1 MITKHSQAPAPL
13 VSTDPPLITELQVA
27 LGDRSYPILIGP
39 GLLDKPEI
47 IGRYLSHTRVALITN
62 ETLWLPYGKVLANHL
77 EAQQILVLPIILP
90 DGEAHKDWNAL
101 SQIFDALLQHA
112 CDRKT
117 TLIAL
122 GGGVIGDITGFAA
135 ATYQR
140 GVPFIQIPTTLLAQV
155 DSSVGG
161 KTAINHPRGKNMIG
175 AFYQPQLVLADT
187 DTLKTL
193 PDREFRSGLAEVIK
207 YGLILDAA
215 FFTWLEAHIDALLA
229 RDAATLMMAIRRSCE
244 LKAQVVAAD
253 ERETAKDG
261 GRALL
266 NFGHTF
272 GHAIET
278 ALGYG
283 TWLHGEAVACGMM
296 LAAKLSCELGQLGKD
311 ELIRSMRL
319 LERAGLPTA
328 LPEVTPE
335 QMLEHMIRD
344 KKNEGGAI
352 KLILL
357 KAIGEAYVDANVST
371 ARIKDFLQQASIRT
385 TAR

>member
-1 MITKHSQAPAPL
+1 MTAKKSTVFTASSAVAEGKRQEII
-13 VSTDPPLITELQVA
+13 VSLA
-27 LGDRSYPILIGP
+27 ARSYCVHVGAGLIADTRLIASRLP
-39 GLLDKPEI
+39 QP
-47 IGRYLSHTRVALITN
+47 RVALVSNDVIWP
-62 ETLWLPYGKVLANHL
+62 LYGRALADALAPSNIKV
-77 EAQQILVLPIILP
+77 IPIILP
-90 DGEAHKDWNAL
+90 DGESHKGWPAL
-101 SQIFDALLQHA
+101 NMIFDALLEHA

-187 DTLKTL
+187 DTLVTL
-193 PDREFRSGLAEVIK
+193 PNRELRAGLAEVIK
-207 YGLILDAA
+207 YGLILDAK
-215 FFTWLEAHIDALLA
+215 FFNWLEKNLAALLA
-229 RDAATLMMAIRRSCE
+229 REPMALTHAITRSCQI
-244 LKAQVVAAD
+244 KADVVADD
-253 ERETAKDG
+253 ERETAAEG

-266 NFGHTF
+266 NLGHTF

-283 TWLHGEAVACGMM
+283 TWLHGEAIACGMV
-296 LAAKLSCELGQLGKD
+296 LATKFSHSLGFIDVETVTRTQQIF
-311 ELIRSMRL
+311 EA
-319 LERAGLPTA
+319 AGLPTA
-328 LPEVTPE
+328 MPNISADE
-335 QMLEHMIRD
+335 MLQHMGRD
-344 KKNEGGAI
+344 KKNNAGVI

-357 KAIGEAYVDANVST
+357 KSIGGAYIDATISADRIHAFLT
-371 ARIKDFLQQASIRT
+371 AESRS
-385 TAR
+385 

>member
-1 MITKHSQAPAPL
+1 MTADTSTVFTAPSAAAEGKRQEII
-13 VSTDPPLITELQVA
+13 VSLA
-27 LGDRSYPILIGP
+27 ARSYCVHVGAGLIADTRLIASRLP
-39 GLLDKPEI
+39 QP
-47 IGRYLSHTRVALITN
+47 RVALVSNDVIWP
-62 ETLWLPYGKVLANHL
+62 LYGRALADALAPSNIKV
-77 EAQQILVLPIILP
+77 IPIILP
-90 DGEAHKDWNAL
+90 DGESHKGWPAL
-101 SQIFDALLQHA
+101 NMIFDALLEHA

-187 DTLKTL
+187 DTLVTL
-193 PDREFRSGLAEVIK
+193 PNRELRAGLAEVIK
-207 YGLILDAA
+207 YGLILDAK
-215 FFTWLEAHIDALLA
+215 FFNWLEKNLAALLA
-229 RDAATLMMAIRRSCE
+229 RDPVALTHAITRSCQI
-244 LKAQVVAAD
+244 KADVVADD
-253 ERETAKDG
+253 ERETAAEG

-266 NFGHTF
+266 NLGHTF

-283 TWLHGEAVACGMM
+283 TWLHGEAIACGMV
-296 LAAKLSCELGQLGKD
+296 LATKFSHSLGFVDVETVTRTQQIF
-311 ELIRSMRL
+311 EA
-319 LERAGLPTA
+319 AGLPTA
-328 LPEVTPE
+328 MPNISADE
-335 QMLEHMIRD
+335 MLQHMGRD
-344 KKNEGGAI
+344 KKNDAGVI

-357 KAIGEAYVDANVST
+357 KSIGEAYIDATISADRIHAFLT
-371 ARIKDFLQQASIRT
+371 AESRS
-385 TAR
+385 

>member
-1 MITKHSQAPAPL
+1 MTADTSTVFTAPSAAAEGKRQEII
-13 VSTDPPLITELQVA
+13 VSLA
-27 LGDRSYPILIGP
+27 ARSYCVHVGAGLIADTRLIASRLP
-39 GLLDKPEI
+39 QP
-47 IGRYLSHTRVALITN
+47 RVALVSNDVIWP
-62 ETLWLPYGKVLANHL
+62 LYGRALADALASSNIKV
-77 EAQQILVLPIILP
+77 IPIILP
-90 DGEAHKDWNAL
+90 DGESHKGWPAL
-101 SQIFDALLQHA
+101 NMIFDALLEHA

-187 DTLKTL
+187 DTLVTL
-193 PDREFRSGLAEVIK
+193 PNRELRAGLAEVIK
-207 YGLILDAA
+207 YGLILDAK
-215 FFTWLEAHIDALLA
+215 FFNWLEKNLAALLA
-229 RDAATLMMAIRRSCE
+229 RDPVALTHAITRSCQI
-244 LKAQVVAAD
+244 KADVVADD
-253 ERETAKDG
+253 ERETAAEG

-266 NFGHTF
+266 NLGHTF

-283 TWLHGEAVACGMM
+283 IWLHGEAIACGMV
-296 LAAKLSCELGQLGKD
+296 LATKFSHSLGFVDVETVTRTQQIF
-311 ELIRSMRL
+311 EA
-319 LERAGLPTA
+319 AGLPTA
-328 LPEVTPE
+328 MPNISADE
-335 QMLEHMIRD
+335 MLQHMGRD
-344 KKNEGGAI
+344 KKNDAGVI

-357 KAIGEAYVDANVST
+357 KSIGKAYIDATISADRIHAFLT
-371 ARIKDFLQQASIRT
+371 AESRS
-385 TAR
+385 

>member
-1 MITKHSQAPAPL
+1 MTADTSTVFTAPSAAAEGKRQEII
-13 VSTDPPLITELQVA
+13 VSLA
-27 LGDRSYPILIGP
+27 ARSYCVHVGAGLIADTRLIASRLP
-39 GLLDKPEI
+39 QP
-47 IGRYLSHTRVALITN
+47 RVALVSNDVIWP
-62 ETLWLPYGKVLANHL
+62 LYGRALADALASSNIKV
-77 EAQQILVLPIILP
+77 IPIILP
-90 DGEAHKDWNAL
+90 DGESHKGWPAL
-101 SQIFDALLQHA
+101 NMIFDALLEHA

-187 DTLKTL
+187 DTLVTL
-193 PDREFRSGLAEVIK
+193 PNRELRAGLAEVIK
-207 YGLILDAA
+207 YGLILDAK
-215 FFTWLEAHIDALLA
+215 FFNWLEKNLAALLA
-229 RDAATLMMAIRRSCE
+229 REPVVLTHAITRSCQI
-244 LKAQVVAAD
+244 KADVVADD
-253 ERETAKDG
+253 ERETAAEG

-266 NFGHTF
+266 NLGHTF

-283 TWLHGEAVACGMM
+283 IWLHGEAIACGMV
-296 LAAKLSCELGQLGKD
+296 LATKFSHSLGFVDVETVTRTQQIF
-311 ELIRSMRL
+311 EA
-319 LERAGLPTA
+319 AGLPTA
-328 LPEVTPE
+328 MPNISADE
-335 QMLEHMIRD
+335 MLQHMGRD
-344 KKNEGGAI
+344 KKNDAGVI

-357 KAIGEAYVDANVST
+357 KSIGKAYIDATISADRIHAFLT
-371 ARIKDFLQQASIRT
+371 AESRS
-385 TAR
+385 